1 MFAALRQRGDHIADF
16 DPGHLRHA
24 RLPRPLRPPTQAE
37 LTPAKLGDDVAMAGS
52 MGNGGPCGVTV
63 NRAECCGEH
72 HRTTALLAGIQGGAI
87 LSATLRDPQL
97 LTTQVAHL
105 HDWIDTVA
113 AGS

>member
-1 MFAALRQRGDHIADF
+1 M
-16 DPGHLRHA
+16 
-24 RLPRPLRPPTQAE
+24 
-37 LTPAKLGDDVAMAGS
+37 
-52 MGNGGPCGVTV
+52 